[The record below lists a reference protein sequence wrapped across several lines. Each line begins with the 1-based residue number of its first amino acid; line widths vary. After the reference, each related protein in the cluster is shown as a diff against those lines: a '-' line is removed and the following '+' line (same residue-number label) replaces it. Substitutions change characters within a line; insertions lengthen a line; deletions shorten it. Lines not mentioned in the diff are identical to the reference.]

1 MTITKYDKVAILPK
15 RCDRCN
21 RLFWLEPYNIFYK
34 TVGIG
39 AYSLKQTEC
48 QECLENEAKKFK
60 EAMEMPIIH
69 VKPYEPDL
77 DEIKAEIK
85 MYEAD
90 CRLQG
95 GTDECEKCNSNVFG
109 SIYRIIDKHKAAVEP
124 QEREVTK

>member
-48 QECLENEAKKFK
+48 KECSKEQESNTVQFAKWV
-60 EAMEMPIIH
+60 AS
-69 VKPYEPDL
+69 
-77 DEIKAEIK
+77 EIFDDMWEYNQDAFAEI
-85 MYEAD
+85 A
-90 CRLQG
+90 CRKLAKLG
-95 GTDECEKCNSNVFG
+95 IVRENGNEWEL
-109 SIYRIIDKHKAAVEP
+109 VEP